1 MRHKASE
8 EVGES
13 EIIIGLVMFAVGVGI
28 GVLFAP
34 KPGEAL
40 RAELAE
46 QARNFPDIYGDL
58 TLENIDREDVE
69 RELLKR

>member
-1 MRHKASE
+1 MRHIPSE
-8 EVGES
+8 EPGES

-34 KPGEAL
+34 KPGEVL
-40 RAELAE
+40 RTELAE

-58 TLENIDREDVE
+58 TLENLDRGDIE